1 MVEELAKLRRKFKKM
16 DQLHAYD
23 RKKYILK
30 LLYVFM
36 LGYEC
41 DVGHAEA
48 VSLIS
53 QPKYAEKQVGYMVT
67 SVILNESNDFLRMA
81 INSVRN
87 DVVSKNESFQC
98 LALACIA
105 NVGGAEFAE
114 SLAGDVVNIL
124 LSTTIRPLVRKKA
137 ALCLLRLFRKGAR
150 RVVLR

>member
-1 MVEELAKLRRKFKKM
+1 MIVVEELAKLRRKFKKM
-16 DQLHAYD
+16 DQLVPYD

-30 LLYVFM
+30 LLYISM

-48 VSLIS
+48 VGLIS

-67 SVILNESNDFLRMA
+67 SVILNEENDFLRMA

-87 DVVSKNESFQC
+87 DVVSKDESFQC

-114 SLAGDVVNIL
+114 SLAGDVVNVL
-124 LSTTIRPLVRKKA
+124 LSTTILS
-137 ALCLLRLFRKGAR
+137 LIHI
-150 RVVLR
+150 

>member
-41 DVGHAEA
+41 DVSGHAEA

-53 QPKYAEKQVGYMVT
+53 QPKYTEKQVGYMV
-67 SVILNESNDFLRMA
+67 
-81 INSVRN
+81 
-87 DVVSKNESFQC
+87 VS
-98 LALACIA
+98 
-105 NVGGAEFAE
+105 
-114 SLAGDVVNIL
+114 
-124 LSTTIRPLVRKKA
+124 R
-137 ALCLLRLFRKGAR
+137 
-150 RVVLR
+150 

>member
-23 RKKYILK
+23 RKKYIFK

-67 SVILNESNDFLRMA
+67 SVILNESFMNGSLIKPFHPVV
-81 INSVRN
+81 VRGF
-87 DVVSKNESFQC
+87 SK
-98 LALACIA
+98 
-105 NVGGAEFAE
+105 
-114 SLAGDVVNIL
+114 
-124 LSTTIRPLVRKKA
+124 
-137 ALCLLRLFRKGAR
+137 
-150 RVVLR
+150 